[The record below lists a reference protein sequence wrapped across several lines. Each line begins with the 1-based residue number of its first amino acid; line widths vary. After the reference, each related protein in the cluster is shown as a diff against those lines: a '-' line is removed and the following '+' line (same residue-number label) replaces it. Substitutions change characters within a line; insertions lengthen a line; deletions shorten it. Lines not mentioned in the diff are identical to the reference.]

1 MMNYGRNN
9 EDLKLLIE
17 SGMMEDVDNLQLLI
31 QKINE
36 GEGLK

>member
-1 MMNYGRNN
+1 MNYGRNN